1 MDEYSNLLAS
11 IHAAMQGDPGYKFI
25 DPGDGEVLTARG
37 LVEINPTI
45 VDDDGDV
52 AARLTP
58 SGIWAVENEGKE
70 TELAKANEVAVEPQ
84 TDIVEAEQDA
94 NVETVANA
102 PVALETGAIVDYT
115 PKVKTRK
122 ASGPRKPKYDFEN
135 LEIGKG
141 IFVAGKTAKELGSSV
156 RNANKLYSELTG
168 ETKARKIGG
177 RDVVVPMRKPLRKFE
192 AEDVEGGAVIGRI
205 AID

>member
-1 MDEYSNLLAS
+1 M
-11 IHAAMQGDPGYKFI
+11 AA
-25 DPGDGEVLTARG
+25 
-37 LVEINPTI
+37 
-45 VDDDGDV
+45 
-52 AARLTP
+52 
-58 SGIWAVENEGKE
+58 
-70 TELAKANEVAVEPQ
+70 
-84 TDIVEAEQDA
+84 
-94 NVETVANA
+94 ANA
-102 PVALETGAIVDYT
+102 SVALETGAIVDYT

-122 ASGPRKPKYDFEN
+122 ASGPRKLKYDFEN

-177 RDVVVPMRKPLRKFE
+177 RDVVVPMRRPLRKFE
-192 AEDVEGGAVIGRI
+192 AQDIPSGGAVIGRI